1 MIILMNLCKRE
12 RMFSMGKDT
21 HNRASASAA
30 FLLAQV
36 GAQAAAVFA
45 ERLSPHQLTPANAG
59 ILRLVAQSP
68 GLSQQELAKR
78 LRMHASRLVAFV
90 DELEKKDLLQRKSA
104 AEDRRVYALYLTEKG
119 AETLKL
125 IGQVAREH
133 QRALCAPLSE
143 EEQILLA
150 DFLFRIAQ
158 SQGLE
163 ANVHPGFGRAT
174 TDGCEPSSLRSGSG
188 KQPVKAR

>member
-1 MIILMNLCKRE
+1 
-12 RMFSMGKDT
+12 MGKDGP
-21 HNRASASAA
+21 NRGSGSVA

-59 ILRLVAQSP
+59 ILRLVSRSP
-68 GLSQQELAKR
+68 GLSQQQLAKR

-90 DELEKKDLLQRKSA
+90 DELEKKDLIQRKSST
-104 AEDRRVYALYLTEKG
+104 EDRRVYALYLTEKG
-119 AETLKL
+119 TETLKL

-133 QRALCAPLSE
+133 QRALCAPLTD
-143 EEQILLA
+143 EEQTLLA
-150 DFLFRIAQ
+150 ELLLRIAQ

-163 ANVHPGFGRAT
+163 ANVHPGFGHAT
-174 TDGCEPSSLRSGSG
+174 TDACEPLLTNPAPG
-188 KQPVKAR
+188 KRPVNLG